1 MQLLVISNMVAAND
15 LVAPTATCCPIFW
28 SVVVPT
34 ALYGSEVW
42 CLKEKHVELLDKFQA
57 FAGNHIQRLCT
68 STATTCGYFELGW
81 LHLSTLVHVR
91 KLLFLK
97 TVIVME
103 NSSIIKEVRIDS
115 VNDFMKD
122 ISKNY
127 DNSLDSPIFEIMK
140 SAINLSIL
148 NTVMGLING
157 NTLLTECWKAVI
169 RYLSGRF
176 FIC

>member
-1 MQLLVISNMVAAND
+1 
-15 LVAPTATCCPIFW
+15 
-28 SVVVPT
+28 
-34 ALYGSEVW
+34 
-42 CLKEKHVELLDKFQA
+42 
-57 FAGNHIQRLCT
+57 
-68 STATTCGYFELGW
+68 
-81 LHLSTLVHVR
+81 
-91 KLLFLK
+91 
-97 TVIVME
+97 ME
-103 NSSIIKEVRIDS
+103 NSSIIKEVCIDR

-140 SAINLSIL
+140 SAIKLSIL

-157 NTLLTECWKAVI
+157 NTLLTECSKAVI